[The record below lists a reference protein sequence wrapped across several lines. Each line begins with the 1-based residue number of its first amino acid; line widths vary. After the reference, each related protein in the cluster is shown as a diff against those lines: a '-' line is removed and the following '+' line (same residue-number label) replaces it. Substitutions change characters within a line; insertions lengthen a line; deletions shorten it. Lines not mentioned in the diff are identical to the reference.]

1 MAAASPIRRRRC
13 GGQLT
18 NAVILSAGQGRRLS
32 PLTDH
37 RPKCLVEVA
46 GRPLLAWQ
54 LEALA
59 HAGVAEATVVTGF
72 GAAAVEAALA
82 VMAVPMVV
90 TCRHNPFFAVA
101 DNIGSCW
108 AARDLFR
115 SDTLLINGDTLIDPR
130 IVETVLTASRLPIT
144 VTIDRKTSF
153 DADDMKVRLS
163 GDRLARIGKDLSD
176 PVDGESIGLLRFRE
190 SGGARFAA
198 AVDEALRDPAA
209 LSRWYLSVVDAL
221 AAGGAVGSVSIAG
234 LPWAEVDFPRDLAIA
249 AARVGEF
256 DWETGADRP
265 ALAAR
270 GSHG

>member
-1 MAAASPIRRRRC
+1 M
-13 GGQLT
+13 T

-59 HAGVAEATVVTGF
+59 HAGVMEATVVTGF

-82 VMAVPMVV
+82 VMALPVVV

-108 AARDLFR
+108 VARDLFR
-115 SDTLLINGDTLIDPR
+115 TDTLLINGDTLIDPR
-130 IVETVLTASRLPIT
+130 IVETVLAASRLPIT
-144 VTIDRKTSF
+144 VTIDRKASF
-153 DADDMKVRLS
+153 DTDDMKVRLC
-163 GDRLARIGKDLSD
+163 GDLLARIGKDLAD
-176 PVDGESIGLLRFRE
+176 PVHGESIGLLRFRE
-190 SGGARFAA
+190 TGGARFAA

-221 AAGGAVGSVSIAG
+221 AAAGEVGTVSIAG
-234 LPWAEVDFPRDLAIA
+234 LPWAELDFPRDLAIA
-249 AARVGEF
+249 AARLAEF
-256 DWETGADRP
+256 DWHAGIGRT

-270 GSHG
+270 GILG